1 MHIGITRIINNMKR
15 INHLIIAALLI
26 NIASCQTKKKMEK
39 FYWLPTECSPELYPT
54 NIATGFL
61 YYEDGGKIYIPS
73 ASYITNGW
81 GKDGSTDVVG
91 DDYKPVPIR
100 LDITWISFTENKFF
114 SGSFT
119 LPKDSMTKLFKE
131 GYIYSGTEK
140 HDTYNTI
147 IIGMAPGGIVVVWMM
162 GAGHQV
168 EIGRYQAKESNMTME
183 EYISLN
189 GYSTDMTH
197 DRSEFVK
204 LSLQGDTAVLKNL
217 KTKGLQ
223 LGLWDKYRERFN
235 IKPVIIYYD
244 SDVRTTDELY
254 TSYFNGEQN
263 DMLSE
268 EFDKTNDYSLRARVR
283 TMGISWKSNWAN
295 KETQYWAEIYF
306 KEDEIFKAYQE
317 IYGDDK
323 TQPVELIVHV
333 NMNNDSLRIYLK
345 SKTKQVELLQS
356 KDEIYLDP
364 DNKHN
369 YPTVRYDQ
377 VNNDQ

>member
-1 MHIGITRIINNMKR
+1 MNIINNMKQS
-15 INHLIIAALLI
+15 IYLVTVILILI
-26 NIASCQTKKKMEK
+26 VSCQTKRKMEK

-73 ASYITNGW
+73 AGLIKNGW

-91 DDYKPVPIR
+91 DDYKPVPVK
-100 LDITWISFTENKFF
+100 LDITWISFAENKFF
-114 SGSFT
+114 SGSFV
-119 LPKDSMTKLFKE
+119 LPKDSMTKLFEE
-131 GYIYSGTEK
+131 GYIYSGTGK
-140 HDTYNTI
+140 QDTYNTI
-147 IIGMAPGGIVVVWMM
+147 VVGMAPGGIVVLWLM

-168 EIGRYQAKESNMTME
+168 EIGRYQAKESNMTMQ

-189 GYSTDMTH
+189 GYSSDMTH
-197 DRSEFVK
+197 DRSEFIK
-204 LSLQGDTAVLKNL
+204 LMLQHDTAVLENI

-235 IKPVIIYYD
+235 TKPVIIYND
-244 SDVRTTDELY
+244 SDVEKTNELY

-268 EFDKTNDYSLRARVR
+268 EFDKKNNYSLKARIR

-295 KETQYWAEIYF
+295 KETRYWAEIYF
-306 KEDEIFKAYQE
+306 KEDEIFKAYQK
-317 IYGDDK
+317 IYGDNK
-323 TQPVELIVHV
+323 GQPVELIAHI
-333 NMNNDSLRIYLK
+333 NMNNDSLRMYLK
-345 SKTKQVELLQS
+345 SKTKEVELLQS
-356 KDEIYLDP
+356 KSEIYLDP
-364 DNKHN
+364 EGLHN

-377 VNNDQ
+377 IDNN